1 MAQNETVLVIDDE
14 PSVADAISVI
24 LSDSGYQ
31 VVVAM
36 SGRKALEELSK
47 RRLDLAIIDVH
58 LPDMSGLDVL
68 RHLRRSHP
76 DVTVI
81 IITAHYTP
89 ELAAESLSLGAAG
102 VLAKPFS
109 PSDLLTM
116 IETSSGRVRQPLSR
130 IDS

>member
-1 MAQNETVLVIDDE
+1 MARKESVLVIDDE
-14 PSVADAISVI
+14 PSVADALKVI

-31 VVVAM
+31 VAIAAT
-36 SGRKALEELSK
+36 GREALEQLGK
-47 RRLDLAIIDVH
+47 RRLDLAIIDVR

-68 RHLRRSHP
+68 RHLRRSLP
-76 DVTVI
+76 NTPVI

-109 PSDLLTM
+109 PSDLLSM
-116 IETSSGRVRQPLSR
+116 IQTASGRIRRPLPR
-130 IDS
+130 INS

>member
-1 MAQNETVLVIDDE
+1 MAQKETVLVIDDE
-14 PSVADAISVI
+14 PSVADALKVI

-31 VVVAM
+31 VAVAM
-36 SGRKALEELSK
+36 SGREALENLGK
-47 RRLDLAIIDVH
+47 RRFDLVITDVR
-58 LPDMSGLDVL
+58 LPDISGLDVL

-76 DVTVI
+76 NVTVI

-109 PSDLLTM
+109 PSDLLRI
-116 IETSSGRVRQPLSR
+116 IETASSRAQQPPPR